1 LLGKAP
7 RANLFQYPVRS
18 AAGFFIE
25 RLSGNT
31 ESHGDDNMIL
41 MAKSIDR
48 FVSTA
53 LVSLFV
59 LIESQVSHA
68 QITSDGTVSTEA
80 ISIDG
85 SNFEINGGRQIGGN
99 LFHSFDEFS
108 VITGGSAT
116 FNNSLSVQNIISRI
130 TGGTISN
137 IDGLISAKG
146 NANFFLINSNGII
159 LGSNA
164 RLDVGGSAI
173 FTTADSLNFADGSF
187 FGATN
192 TKAKAQPL
200 LTVSIPNGLQF
211 GSNSGQIAIH
221 KSEALQVRPG
231 KTLAFIGGD
240 VLIDGALLSAP
251 GGRIEIGS
259 VASNSF
265 VGLTPIFK
273 GWNLNYQAVRDF
285 QDIKLSETII
295 DGENADGIQLQGR
308 QIVITNGSLV
318 NTLNLGA
325 DPGGDIIV
333 RASKFIEISDFSAL
347 STTSGLDGATGS
359 AGDITLETQQL
370 MVSSG
375 STIRATTEGIGRG
388 GNINVNATESIEVDG
403 RGENTP
409 LTAET
414 FGNGN
419 AGDINITTKKL
430 FLRDGGLISASARTP
445 IEGTAVSG
453 NAGRINVTA
462 SDLVEVSGQ
471 GASENQSVPSGFFAR
486 VRGSTTTGKGGSIQ
500 ISTGRLSIQNGGT
513 ISVSADRGSTGQA
526 GSLDINASTV
536 EVSGSDSTIL
546 ADSVSPKP
554 AGDVT
559 INTDRLLIKN
569 GASVSVNSQGSG
581 AAGNLFVSAR
591 SVELNDRARITAT
604 SNSGNG
610 GNIIFK
616 IGNTLLLRNNSR
628 ISTTAGIAQGSGNGG
643 NISID
648 SLFIIAN
655 PFENSDIEANAFS
668 GRGGNVQINTK
679 GIFGI
684 KPRIRLTP
692 LSDITASSD
701 FGISGTVTLN
711 TPDADPS
718 RGTTTLPTGL
728 VDTNAL
734 IANSCIARTSRQGR
748 FTITGT
754 GGVAAQ
760 PDDLANS
767 SFPTYELV
775 PDTARSQTT
784 APSSTLRSDEAI
796 AEPDG
801 VYRLA
806 NGEVVLGRSCR

>member
-1 LLGKAP
+1 M
-7 RANLFQYPVRS
+7 RIS
-18 AAGFFIE
+18 
-25 RLSGNT
+25 
-31 ESHGDDNMIL
+31 ESYNDDNTISMTKLICQFILTTLISICLMIETK
-41 MAKSIDR
+41 KS
-48 FVSTA
+48 
-53 LVSLFV
+53 
-59 LIESQVSHA
+59 QA
-68 QITSDGTVSTEA
+68 QIVSDGTVSTE
-80 ISIDG
+80 ITSPDG
-85 SNFEINGGRQIGGN
+85 RNFEINGGRQIGGN
-99 LFHSFDEFS
+99 LFHSFDKFS
-108 VITGGSAT
+108 VITGGSVT
-116 FNNSLSVQNIISRI
+116 FNNSLNVQNIISRV
-130 TGGTISN
+130 TGGSISN
-137 IDGLISAKG
+137 IDGLILAKG
-146 NANFFLINSNGII
+146 NADFFLINPNGII

-164 RLDVGGSAI
+164 RLDIGGSAI
-173 FTTADSLNFADGSF
+173 FTTADRLNFTDGSF
-187 FGATN
+187 FSATD
-192 TKAKAQPL
+192 TQAQPL
-200 LTVSIPNGLQF
+200 LTVNMPNGLQF
-211 GSNSGQIAIH
+211 GSNSGQIASY
-221 KSEALQVRPG
+221 KSEALQVRSD
-231 KTLAFIGGD
+231 KTLALIGSD
-240 VLIDGALLSAP
+240 VLIDGAKLSAI

-259 VASNSF
+259 VANNSF
-265 VGLTPIFK
+265 VGLTPILK
-273 GWNLNYQAVRDF
+273 GWSLNYQAVSDF
-285 QDIKLSETII
+285 QDIKISEAII

-308 QIVITNGSLV
+308 QILITNGSLI

-325 DPGGDIIV
+325 DPGGAIIV
-333 RASKFIEISDFSAL
+333 RASKSIEVSDNSVL
-347 STTSGLDGATGS
+347 STTSGLDGATGA
-359 AGDITLETQQL
+359 AGNIALETQHL
-370 MVSSG
+370 NVSNG
-375 STIRATTEGIGRG
+375 STIIATTEGLGRG
-388 GNINVNATESIEVDG
+388 GNINVNAAESIEIDG
-403 RGENTP
+403 QGE
-409 LTAET
+409 LTVLTTQT
-414 FGNGN
+414 FGSGN
-419 AGDINITTKKL
+419 AGDINVTTKKL
-430 FLRDGGLISASARTP
+430 FLRDGGRMSASASTVFN
-445 IEGTAVSG
+445 GVAVSG

-471 GASENQSVPSGFFAR
+471 GGSVNQPVPSGFFAR

-513 ISVSADRGSTGQA
+513 ISVSADRDSNGQA
-526 GSLDINASTV
+526 GSLDINAATV
-536 EVSGSDSTIL
+536 EVSGSSSTIL

-554 AGDVT
+554 AGDVI

-569 GASVSVNSQGSG
+569 GASVSVNSQGVGS
-581 AAGNLFVSAR
+581 AGNLFVFAR
-591 SVELNDRARITAT
+591 SVELNDHARITAT

-610 GNIIFK
+610 GNIVFK

-628 ISTTAGIAQGSGNGG
+628 VSTTAGIAQGSGNGG

-701 FGISGTVTLN
+701 FGISGTVSLN
-711 TPDADPS
+711 TPNADPS

-796 AEPDG
+796 TEPDG

>member
-1 LLGKAP
+1 M
-7 RANLFQYPVRS
+7 
-18 AAGFFIE
+18 
-25 RLSGNT
+25 T
-31 ESHGDDNMIL
+31 
-41 MAKSIDR
+41 KSIYQ
-48 FVSTA
+48 FILTA
-53 LVSLFV
+53 LTSLSLLTETKVS
-59 LIESQVSHA
+59 QA
-68 QITSDGTVSTEA
+68 QIASDGTVSTETT
-80 ISIDG
+80 SLDG
-85 SNFEINGGRQIGGN
+85 RNFEITGGRQIGSN

-108 VITGGSAT
+108 VITGGSVT
-116 FNNSLSVQNIISRI
+116 FNNSLNVQNIINRV
-130 TGGTISN
+130 TGGSISN
-137 IDGLISAKG
+137 IDGLILAKG
-146 NANFFLINSNGII
+146 NADFFLINPNGII

-164 RLDVGGSAI
+164 RLDIGGSAI
-173 FTTADSLNFADGSF
+173 FTTADRLNFTDGSF
-187 FGATN
+187 FSATN
-192 TKAKAQPL
+192 TKAQPL
-200 LTVSIPNGLQF
+200 LTVSMPNGLQF
-211 GSNSGQIAIH
+211 GNSPGRVASY
-221 KSEALQVRPG
+221 KSEALQVRPD
-231 KTLAFIGGD
+231 KTLSLVGGD
-240 VLIDGALLSAP
+240 VVIDGAFLSAL

-259 VASNSF
+259 VAKNSF
-265 VGLTPIFK
+265 VGLTPISK
-273 GWNLNYQAVRDF
+273 GWSLNYQAVSDF
-285 QDIKLSETII
+285 QDIKISETII

-308 QIVITNGSLV
+308 QIVITNGSLIDTV
-318 NTLNLGA
+318 SLGG
-325 DPGGDIIV
+325 DPGGSIIV
-333 RASKFIEISDFSAL
+333 KASKSIEVSNESAL
-347 STTSGLDGATGS
+347 TTTSGFDDATGA
-359 AGDITLETQQL
+359 AGNIALEAQNL
-370 MVSSG
+370 KVSNG
-375 STIRATTEGIGRG
+375 STIRATTQGVGRG
-388 GNINVNATESIEVDG
+388 GNINVNAAESIEIDG
-403 RGENTP
+403 QGVITA

-414 FGNGN
+414 FGGGN
-419 AGDINITTKKL
+419 AGDINVTTKRL
-430 FLRDGGLISASARTP
+430 LLRDGGLISASARTP
-445 IEGTAVSG
+445 ISGVAVSG
-453 NAGRINVTA
+453 NAGSINVIT

-471 GASENQSVPSGFFAR
+471 GVSGTQPISSGFFAR
-486 VRGSTTTGKGGSIQ
+486 LRGSTTTGKGGSIQ

-526 GSLDINASTV
+526 GSLDINAATV
-536 EVSGSDSTIL
+536 EVSGFNSTIL

-554 AGDVT
+554 AGDVI
-559 INTDRLLIKN
+559 INTDQLLIEN
-569 GASVSVNSQGSG
+569 GASISVNSQGVGS
-581 AAGNLFVSAR
+581 AGNLFVSAR
-591 SVELNDRARITAT
+591 SVELNDFARITAT

-610 GNIIFK
+610 GNIVFQ
-616 IGNTLLLRNNSR
+616 IGNILLLRNNSR
-628 ISTTAGIAQGSGNGG
+628 VSTTAGIAQGSGNGG

-684 KPRIRLTP
+684 KPRIRLTA
-692 LSDITASSD
+692 LSDITASSE

-806 NGEVVLGRSCR
+806 NGEVILGRSCR